1 MRAIALWC
9 LALVALSSASIVADD
24 YVVLMDEDVDF
35 SILRTFTVRD
45 VNLTSKHPALG
56 SPILRNQLRDATQA
70 ALVGRGLTAAS
81 NQPALIVDC
90 SVRGVDFAV
99 DRTGRPVEQGNGRG
113 GRRQP
118 NANKRGFTEGTLV
131 IDVTRADTRELIWRG
146 VYHDT
151 DQDPSK
157 VAAALPAHAAKLL
170 SQFPRQRK
178 P

>member
-9 LALVALSSASIVADD
+9 LAIVALSSASIVADD
-24 YVVLMDEDVDF
+24 FVVLMDDDVDF

-45 VNLTSKHPALG
+45 VNVTSRHPALG

-70 ALVGRGLTAAS
+70 TLTARGLTAAT

-90 SVRGVDFAV
+90 SVRGVDFTV
-99 DRTGRPVEQGNGRG
+99 DRTGRPIEQRNGRG
-113 GRRQP
+113 SRIRKP
-118 NANKRGFTEGTLV
+118 RDFTEGTLV
-131 IDVTRADTRELIWRG
+131 IDVTRADTRELVWRG
-146 VYHDT
+146 VYHDSE
-151 DQDPSK
+151 QDPSK
-157 VAAALPAHAAKLL
+157 VAAALPAHVAKLL